1 MYIKIYKKLIEQE
14 NEEID
19 NIKLNWHKKNVRK
32 S

>member
-14 NEEID
+14 NEEIE